1 MPKLVLKFGDRIL
14 REYPV
19 ESEVTIGRLPDNTI
33 VIDNP
38 AVSSHHARVFLDGDQ
53 VVVEDLRSK
62 NGTYVNDQHVLR
74 GTLTRGDVLLIGKH
88 RIDYDATDEVA
99 DISLEGATPSLMGPT
114 AYLDTRQHRAMLARL
129 REARAAR
136 DRVAAPTKTVREDE
150 AAPHR
155 IRVSPVLAGP
165 LNPAECPADVQSS
178 ISGKSEGAFVRL
190 RGWLTLVWPRRS
202 STDTATS

>member
-14 REYPV
+14 KEYAV

-88 RIDYDATDEVA
+88 RIDYDVTDEVA
-99 DISLEGATPSLMGPT
+99 DTSSEGATPSLMGPT

-136 DRVAAPTKTVREDE
+136 DRVAAPTKTVREDD

-155 IRVSPVLAGP
+155 VPVAPVLAGP
-165 LNPAECPADVQSS
+165 LNPAECPADAQSS